1 MFLTETIPP
10 RFFKHHLVTPLDSVW
25 HQKFRE
31 TDLEKK
37 NHDAKRFSPPK
48 CFVQISKHVITSPN
62 MNMLRLKNIDVQKGN
77 LLLKESSFSGEADL
91 KRFQTVRL
99 ACWKWRLSNQTIRCL
114 TFGDKRKILE
124 TFWSLYGVCQ
134 TFLGNP
140 SFFSH
145 QKKNNKPNIIPQ
157 QYLHLFTTPHPR
169 SESIITAARS
179 MLLFTQVSVKTWP
192 RQHSREGDTRQPW
205 KWHSHFAENPPKWNC
220 SPTKERF
227 SHLPSS
233 FEFSGANLL
242 AICCK
247 VRVHI

>member
-1 MFLTETIPP
+1 MFVHPSLNMY
-10 RFFKHHLVTPLDSVW
+10 F
-25 HQKFRE
+25 
-31 TDLEKK
+31 
-37 NHDAKRFSPPK
+37 
-48 CFVQISKHVITSPN
+48 TSPKI
-62 MNMLRLKNIDVQKGN
+62 NMLRLKILISKKEISYWRRAHFQVKQTWN
-77 LLLKESSFSGEADL
+77 LLDW
-91 KRFQTVRL
+91 RFQTVRL

-124 TFWSLYGVCQ
+124 TFEVCMCMS
-134 TFLGNP
+134 N
-140 SFFSH
+140 FFWESIMCFPH
-145 QKKNNKPNIIPQ
+145 QKKENNKPNIIPQ
-157 QYLHLFTTPHPR
+157 HYLFTTPHPR